1 MKKSVTLLILLLTV
15 YLSGAS
21 SAIAA
26 SEDAKVLA
34 SWKEGPSRNAIVDFV
49 KTVTD
54 SKSKCFIPV
63 HKRIAVFDNDGT
75 LWCEKPVYPQFIFAI
90 DRVKAVIEERP
101 ELKEE
106 AVFQAA
112 LKGDHDSL
120 AKSGAEG
127 IQRLI
132 GATHGGMTAASF
144 ESIVSDWM
152 KSARH
157 PRFKQPYNKCVYK
170 PMLELLDYLR
180 AHGFRTFIV
189 SGGGRDFMRPWTKET
204 YGVDAEEVVG
214 SSCHL
219 EYRDGDVYR
228 TEKIDFLNDGKEKP
242 VGICRQ
248 IGMRPVAAFGNSDG
262 DFEMLEWTKSGA
274 GKGKSLCMLVHHTDA
289 KREYAYD
296 RDSKVGH
303 LERGLD
309 HAAEA
314 GWVIVDMQ
322 KDWSRIFSFEE

>member
-180 AHGFRTFIV
+180 AHG
-189 SGGGRDFMRPWTKET
+189 
-204 YGVDAEEVVG
+204 
-214 SSCHL
+214 
-219 EYRDGDVYR
+219 
-228 TEKIDFLNDGKEKP
+228 
-242 VGICRQ
+242 
-248 IGMRPVAAFGNSDG
+248 
-262 DFEMLEWTKSGA
+262 
-274 GKGKSLCMLVHHTDA
+274 
-289 KREYAYD
+289 
-296 RDSKVGH
+296 
-303 LERGLD
+303 
-309 HAAEA
+309 
-314 GWVIVDMQ
+314 
-322 KDWSRIFSFEE
+322 

>member
-1 MKKSVTLLILLLTV
+1 MKKIVILLIMLFTV
-15 YLSGAS
+15 CLSGAS
-21 SAIAA
+21 SVIAA
-26 SEDAKVLA
+26 SEDAKELA
-34 SWKEGPSRNAIVDFV
+34 SWKEGPSRQAIVDFV
-49 KTVTD
+49 RTVTD
-54 SKSKCFIPV
+54 SKNKYFIPE

-90 DRVKAVIEERP
+90 DRVKAVIEKRP

-112 LKGDHDSL
+112 LDGDHDSL

-127 IQRLI
+127 IQKLI
-132 GATHGGMTAASF
+132 GATHGGMTAGNF
-144 ESIVSDWM
+144 QSIVSDWM
-152 KSARH
+152 ESARH

-180 AHGFRTFIV
+180 ANGFRTFIV

-248 IGMRPVAAFGNSDG
+248 IGIRPVAAFGNSDG

-274 GKGKSLCMLVHHTDA
+274 GKGKSLCMIVHHTDA

-296 RDSKVGH
+296 RASKVGH

-314 GWVIVDMQ
+314 GWVIIDMQ
-322 KDWSRIFSFEE
+322 KDWSRIFPFED